1 MPQAE
6 QVVARELLN
15 TFDKQLK
22 TADGSEPAAEVKQDI
37 VRKVVETFVQT
48 NGALEAAKEGGG
60 LSLGFEGW
68 AVEVLSVLELLSSPR
83 CQLHELR

>member
-22 TADGSEPAAEVKQDI
+22 PADGSEPTAETKRDI
-37 VRKVVETFVQT
+37 VRQVVKTFIDT
-48 NGALEAAKEGGG
+48 KGALEAAKEGG
-60 LSLGFEGW
+60 
-68 AVEVLSVLELLSSPR
+68 
-83 CQLHELR
+83 